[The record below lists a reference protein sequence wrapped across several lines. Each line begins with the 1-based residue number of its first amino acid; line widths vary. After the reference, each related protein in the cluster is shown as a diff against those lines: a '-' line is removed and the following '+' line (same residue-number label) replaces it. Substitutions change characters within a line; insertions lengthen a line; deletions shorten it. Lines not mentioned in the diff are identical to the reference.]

1 MYRITEAYQPPKG
14 MTYMEYSPASAV
26 ILIPSLEP
34 DDRLPAYIARLRE
47 RGFQRAVIVN
57 DGSSEKYQPIFD
69 QLAAIDGV
77 TVLKHEVNRGKG
89 CALKTGYTYIRDHM
103 PEASGVIT
111 ADADGQHTVEDCW
124 KLAEALTEEKRVMYL
139 GSRDFDLPNVPP
151 KSRFGNK
158 TTSAVFK
165 LLYGQWLPDTQ
176 TGLRAFR
183 REDLQFMIDV
193 PGERFEYEM
202 QVLIACAR
210 AKMDMV
216 PITIETVY
224 ENENEGTH
232 FHPIRDSYRIYKVIL
247 GNFVKFMGA
256 SILSFVIDF
265 ILLTLLGNLVF
276 ANVAHGAFFAKVLA
290 RCVSAPCNFFMNSK
304 YVFEKKMSKTTFIRY
319 VILAVGIMLVSAVG
333 VDGLMGWLKLPTA
346 IIGLVGIVV
355 DVVLYLVSYRVQN
368 KWVFAP
374 DKESK

>member
-1 MYRITEAYQPPKG
+1 
-14 MTYMEYSPASAV
+14 MEYTPASAV

-34 DDRLPAYIARLRE
+34 DDRLPAYVQKLLE
-47 RGFQRAVIVN
+47 RGFTKAVIVN

-69 QLAAIDGV
+69 QLAAMDGV

-89 CALKTGYTYIRDHM
+89 CGLKTGYTYIRDHM

-124 KLAEALTEEKRVMYL
+124 KLAEALTENKRVLYL

-158 TTSAVFK
+158 TTSTVFK

-210 AKMDMV
+210 AGIDMV

-247 GNFVKFMGA
+247 GNFIKFMGA
-256 SILSFVIDF
+256 SIASFLIDNGVF
-265 ILLTLLGNLVF
+265 TILDQFVFPGTFLGR
-276 ANVAHGAFFAKVLA
+276 VALASIIA
-290 RCVSAPCNFFMNSK
+290 RCVSAPCNFLMNRNL
-304 YVFEKKMSKTTFIRY
+304 VFNFKQDTKKTAIRY
-319 VILAVGIMLVSAVG
+319 ALLCVFILLCSTGALSVLSLLGMPK
-333 VDGLMGWLKLPTA
+333 WLDTFAK
-346 IIGLVGIVV
+346 III
-355 DVVLYLVSYRVQN
+355 DMVLYLVSYRVQN

-374 DKESK
+374 NKEQK

>member
-1 MYRITEAYQPPKG
+1 MKYT
-14 MTYMEYSPASAV
+14 PASAV

-34 DDRLPAYIARLRE
+34 DERLPAYVRNLRE
-47 RGFQRAVIVN
+47 RGFTRAVIVN

-69 QLAAIDGV
+69 ELAAMEGV

-89 CALKTGYTYIRDHM
+89 CGLKTGYTYIRDHM
-103 PEASGVIT
+103 PDASGVIT

-183 REDLQFMIDV
+183 REELQFMIDV

-210 AKMDMV
+210 AGIEMV

-256 SILSFVIDF
+256 SILSFLIDNGVF
-265 ILLTLLGNLVF
+265 TLLDQVVF
-276 ANVAHGAFFAKVLA
+276 PGTMAWRVPLSTIIA
-290 RCVSAPCNFFMNSK
+290 RCVSAPCNFLMNRNL
-304 YVFEKKMSKTTFIRY
+304 VFKSTADPKKTGLRY
-319 VILAVGIMLVSAVG
+319 VILCVAIL
-333 VDGLMGWLKLPTA
+333 LMSTLALTVLSWLGMPKWLDTIA
-346 IIGLVGIVV
+346 KIIIDSL
-355 DVVLYLVSYRVQN
+355 LYLLSYRVQN
-368 KWVFAP
+368 KWVFP
-374 DKESK
+374 PEKEQH

>member
-1 MYRITEAYQPPKG
+1 
-14 MTYMEYSPASAV
+14 MEYTPASAV

-34 DDRLPAYIARLRE
+34 DNRLPAYVRKLLE
-47 RGFQRAVIVN
+47 RGFTRAVIVN

-69 QLAAIDGV
+69 ELAAMEGV
-77 TVLKHEVNRGKG
+77 TVLRHEVNRGKG
-89 CALKTGYTYIRDHM
+89 CGLKTGYTYIRDNM
-103 PEASGVIT
+103 PDASGVIT

-158 TTSAVFK
+158 TTSIVFK

-183 REDLQFMIDV
+183 REELQFMIDV

-210 AKMDMV
+210 AGIEMV

-256 SILSFVIDF
+256 SIVSFLIDNGVFTILDQLIFPGSFAGRVALSTI
-265 ILLTLLGNLVF
+265 I
-276 ANVAHGAFFAKVLA
+276 A
-290 RCVSAPCNFFMNSK
+290 RCVSAPCNFLMNRNL
-304 YVFEKKMSKTTFIRY
+304 VFKSTVDPKKTGLRYAILCVAILLMST
-319 VILAVGIMLVSAVG
+319 LALTVLS
-333 VDGLMGWLKLPTA
+333 WLGMPKWLDTIA
-346 IIGLVGIVV
+346 KIIIDSL
-355 DVVLYLVSYRVQN
+355 LYLLSYRVQN
-368 KWVFAP
+368 KWVFP
-374 DKESK
+374 PEKESK

>member
-1 MYRITEAYQPPKG
+1 
-14 MTYMEYSPASAV
+14 MTNTCQQEFSPASAV

-34 DDRLPAYIARLRE
+34 DERLPAYIHKLLE
-47 RGFQRAVIVN
+47 RGFTRAVIVN

-69 QLAAIDGV
+69 ELTAIDGV
-77 TVLKHEVNRGKG
+77 TVLRHEVNRGKG
-89 CALKTGYTYIRDHM
+89 CGLKTGYTYIRDHM
-103 PEASGVIT
+103 PDASGVIT

-124 KLAEALTEEKRVMYL
+124 KLAEALATTTSRTMYL

-158 TTSAVFK
+158 TTSTVFK

-210 AKMDMV
+210 AGISMV

-256 SILSFVIDF
+256 SIVSFLIDF
-265 ILLTLLGNLVF
+265 VLLTLLGNLVF

-304 YVFEKKMSKTTFIRY
+304 FVFEKKMSKTTFIRY
-319 VILAVGIMLVSAVG
+319 VILAVGIMLVSALG
-333 VDGLMGWLKLPTA
+333 VDGLMNWLKIPTA

-374 DKESK
+374 DVEDKK

>member
-1 MYRITEAYQPPKG
+1 MALKPE
-14 MTYMEYSPASAV
+14 SAV

-34 DDRLPAYIARLRE
+34 DERLPAYMRRLLAA
-47 RGFQRAVIVN
+47 GFVRAVVVD
-57 DGSSEKYQPIFD
+57 DGSSEKYQPIFNE
-69 QLAAIDGV
+69 LAEMDGV
-77 TVLKHEVNRGKG
+77 TVLHHEVNRGKG
-89 CALKTGYTYIRDHM
+89 CALKTGYTYIRDNI

-124 KLAEALTEEKRVMYL
+124 KLAEALTADKRVLYL

-158 TTSAVFK
+158 TTSSVFK
-165 LLYGQWLPDTQ
+165 LFYGQWLPDTQ
-176 TGLRAFR
+176 TGLRAFK

-247 GNFVKFMGA
+247 GSFIKFMGTSIA
-256 SILSFVIDF
+256 SFLIDNGVFTILDQ
-265 ILLTLLGNLVF
+265 LVF
-276 ANVAHGAFFAKVLA
+276 PEAMAGRALLSAVIA
-290 RCVSAPCNFFMNSK
+290 RCISAPCNFLMNRNL
-304 YVFEKKMSKTTFIRY
+304 VFNFKKDTGRTALRY
-319 VILAVGIMLVSAVG
+319 ALLCVMILALSSGTVQVLSLLGMPKWMDTFA
-333 VDGLMGWLKLPTA
+333 K
-346 IIGLVGIVV
+346 III
-355 DVVLYLVSYRVQN
+355 DTVLYMVSYRVQN

-374 DKESK
+374 EKETK

>member
-1 MYRITEAYQPPKG
+1 MSKL
-14 MTYMEYSPASAV
+14 SPQSAV

-34 DDRLPAYIARLRE
+34 DDRLPAYVRQLKE
-47 RGFQRAVIVN
+47 RGFGRLVIVD
-57 DGSSEKYQPIFD
+57 DGSSESYQPIF
-69 QLAAIDGV
+69 QTLAEMEGV
-77 TVLKHEVNRGKG
+77 TVLHHEVNRGKG
-89 CALKTGYTYIRDHM
+89 CALKTGYTYIRDSI

-124 KLAEALTEEKRVMYL
+124 KLAEALTADKRVLYL
-139 GSRDFDLPNVPP
+139 GSRDFNLPNIPP

-176 TGLRAFR
+176 TGLRAFK

-202 QVLIACAR
+202 QVLIACAC
-210 AKMDMV
+210 AGMDMV

-224 ENENEGTH
+224 ENENAGTH

-256 SILSFVIDF
+256 SIVSF
-265 ILLTLLGNLVF
+265 LLDQGVF
-276 ANVAHGAFFAKVLA
+276 AVMENFVLA
-290 RCVSAPCNFFMNSK
+290 GMGTGQEIIATIVARLISAPCNFLMNRSF
-304 YVFEKKMSKTTFIRY
+304 VFDGKGGKKAFWRY
-319 VILAVGIMLVSAVG
+319 VALAAGILLVSAVG
-333 VDGLMGWLKLPTA
+333 VELLMKALNFPDALASVVKLA
-346 IIGLVGIVV
+346 V
-355 DVVLYLVSYRVQN
+355 DTVLYLVSYRVQN

-374 DKESK
+374 NKE

>member
-1 MYRITEAYQPPKG
+1 
-14 MTYMEYSPASAV
+14 MEYTPASAV

-34 DDRLPAYIARLRE
+34 DDRLPAYVRKLLE
-47 RGFQRAVIVN
+47 RGFTRAVIVN

-69 QLAAIDGV
+69 EVASLEGV

-89 CALKTGYTYIRDHM
+89 CGLKTGYTYIRDHM
-103 PEASGVIT
+103 PDASGVIT

-124 KLAEALTEEKRVMYL
+124 KLAEALTEEKRALYL
-139 GSRDFDLPNVPP
+139 GSRDFNLPNVPP

-210 AKMDMV
+210 AGIDMV

-256 SILSFVIDF
+256 SILSFVID
-265 ILLTLLGNLVF
+265 NLVF
-276 ANVAHGAFFAKVLA
+276 TILDQFVFPGTFLGRVALSTIIA
-290 RCVSAPCNFFMNSK
+290 RCISAPCNFLLNRNL
-304 YVFEKKMSKTTFIRY
+304 VFNFKQDTRK
-319 VILAVGIMLVSAVG
+319 
-333 VDGLMGWLKLPTA
+333 TA
-346 IIGLVGIVV
+346 IKYALLCVFILLCSTGTLSVLSALGMPKVLDTLAKVII
-355 DVVLYLVSYRVQN
+355 DALLYLVSYRVQN

-374 DKESK
+374 DKETK

>member
-1 MYRITEAYQPPKG
+1 
-14 MTYMEYSPASAV
+14 MTCTPMPVYSPASAV

-34 DDRLPAYIARLRE
+34 DGRLPAYVAKLLE
-47 RGFQRAVIVN
+47 RGFTRAVIVN

-69 QLAAIDGV
+69 QLAAMEGV
-77 TVLKHEVNRGKG
+77 TVLRHEVNRGKG
-89 CALKTGYTYIRDHM
+89 CALKTGYAFIRDHM
-103 PEASGVIT
+103 PDASGVIT

-124 KLAEALTEEKRVMYL
+124 KLAEALLDEKRAMYL
-139 GSRDFDLPNVPP
+139 GSRDFNLPHVPP
-151 KSRFGNK
+151 KSRMGNK
-158 TTSAVFK
+158 ITSAVFQ

-210 AKMDMV
+210 AGIAML

-256 SILSFVIDF
+256 SIVSFLIDF
-265 ILLTLLGNLVF
+265 TLLTLLGNTVF
-276 ANVAHGAFFAKVLA
+276 AAVTHGAFFAKVLA
-290 RCVSAPCNFFMNSK
+290 RCVSAPCNFLMNSK
-304 YVFEKKMSKTTFIRY
+304 FVFNKAMTRTTFLRY
-319 VILAVGIMLVSAVG
+319 VVLAAGIMMLSAVG
-333 VDGLMGWLKLPTA
+333 VDSIMSWLHFPNA
-346 IIGLVGIVV
+346 IIGLVGVAV

-368 KWVFAP
+368 KWVFPP
-374 DKESK
+374 DKEQK

>member
-1 MYRITEAYQPPKG
+1 MS
-14 MTYMEYSPASAV
+14 YSPASAV

-34 DDRLPAYIARLRE
+34 DGRLPAYVTKLRE
-47 RGFQRAVIVN
+47 RGFNHVVIVN
-57 DGSSEKYQPIFD
+57 DGSSEKYDGIFD
-69 QLAAIDGV
+69 SLAAMDGV
-77 TVLKHEVNRGKG
+77 TVLRHEVNRGKG
-89 CALKTGYTYIRDHM
+89 CGLKTGYTYIRDHL

-124 KLAEALTEEKRVMYL
+124 HLAEALTEEKRALYL
-139 GSRDFDLPNVPP
+139 GSRDFNLPHVPP

-183 REDLQFMIDV
+183 REELQFMIDV

-210 AKMDMV
+210 AGIPMK

-256 SILSFVIDF
+256 SIASFVIDF
-265 ILLTLLGNLVF
+265 VMLTLLGNLVF
-276 ANVAHGAFFAKVLA
+276 AKVAHGAFFAKVLA
-290 RCVSAPCNFFMNSK
+290 RCVSAPCNFWMNSK
-304 YVFEKKMSKTTFIRY
+304 YVFEKKMSKQTFLRY

-333 VDGLMGWLKLPTA
+333 VDGIMQWLKFPNKV
-346 IIGLVGIVV
+346 IGLVGVVV
-355 DVVLYLVSYRVQN
+355 DVLLYLVSYRVQN

-374 DKESK
+374 AKETK

>member
-1 MYRITEAYQPPKG
+1 
-14 MTYMEYSPASAV
+14 MEYTPASAV

-34 DDRLPAYIARLRE
+34 DERLPDYVRRLFE
-47 RGFQRAVIVN
+47 RGFTRAVIVN

-69 QLAAIDGV
+69 ELAAMEGV

-89 CALKTGYTYIRDHM
+89 CGLKTGYTYIRDNM
-103 PEASGVIT
+103 PDASGVIT

-124 KLAEALTEEKRVMYL
+124 KLAEALTTTTKRTMYL
-139 GSRDFDLPNVPP
+139 GSRDFNLPNVPP

-158 TTSAVFK
+158 TTSTVFK

-183 REDLQFMIDV
+183 REELQFMIDV

-210 AKMDMV
+210 AGIDMV

-256 SILSFVIDF
+256 SIASFVIDF
-265 ILLTLLGNLVF
+265 VLLTLLANLVF
-276 ANVAHGAFFAKVLA
+276 PGVAHGAFISKVLA
-290 RCVSAPCNFFMNSK
+290 RCVSAPCNFWMNSK
-304 YVFEKKMSKTTFIRY
+304 YVFEKKMSKQTFIRY
-319 VILAVGIMLVSAVG
+319 IILAVFIMLVSALG
-333 VDGLMGWLKLPTA
+333 VDGLMNWLKFPTA

-374 DKESK
+374 DQPAADKKETK

>member
-1 MYRITEAYQPPKG
+1 
-14 MTYMEYSPASAV
+14 MEYTPASAV

-34 DDRLPAYIARLRE
+34 DDRLPAYVRKLRE
-47 RGFQRAVIVN
+47 RGFTRAVIVN

-69 QLAAIDGV
+69 ELAAMEGV

-89 CALKTGYTYIRDHM
+89 CGLKTGYTYIRDHM
-103 PEASGVIT
+103 PDASGVIT

-183 REDLQFMIDV
+183 REELQFMIDV

-210 AKMDMV
+210 AGIEMV

-256 SILSFVIDF
+256 SILSFLIDNGVF
-265 ILLTLLGNLVF
+265 TILDQLIFPGTF
-276 ANVAHGAFFAKVLA
+276 AARVALSTIFA
-290 RCVSAPCNFFMNSK
+290 RCVSAPCNFLMNRNL
-304 YVFEKKMSKTTFIRY
+304 VFKSTADPKKTGIRY
-319 VILAVGIMLVSAVG
+319 AILCVAILLMSTLALTVLSWLGMPKWLDTIAKIIIDSA
-333 VDGLMGWLKLPTA
+333 
-346 IIGLVGIVV
+346 
-355 DVVLYLVSYRVQN
+355 LYLVSYRLQN

-374 DKESK
+374 EKADKE

>member
-1 MYRITEAYQPPKG
+1 
-14 MTYMEYSPASAV
+14 MTYTPASAV

-34 DDRLPAYIARLRE
+34 DGRLPAYVHRLMDK
-47 RGFQRAVIVN
+47 GFTQAVIVN

-69 QLAAIDGV
+69 ELAAIPGV
-77 TVLKHEVNRGKG
+77 TVLRHEVNRGKG
-89 CALKTGYTYIRDHM
+89 CALKTGYAHIRDHM

-124 KLAEALTEEKRVMYL
+124 KLAEALTEATDCLYL
-139 GSRDFDLPNVPP
+139 GSRDFDLPDIPP

-165 LLYGQWLPDTQ
+165 LLYGIWLPDTQ

-183 REDLQFMIDV
+183 REELQFMIDV

-210 AKMDMV
+210 AKIDIK
-216 PITIETVY
+216 PITIQTVY
-224 ENENEGTH
+224 ENGENEGTH

-256 SILSFVIDF
+256 SIASFVIDNGIF
-265 ILLTLLGNLVF
+265 TIFDQYVFPASLVAGPALSF
-276 ANVAHGAFFAKVLA
+276 LIA
-290 RCVSAPCNFFMNSK
+290 RCVSAPCNYLMNRK
-304 YVFEKKMSKTTFIRY
+304 LVFASKTDAKKSGLRYFILC
-319 VILAVGIMLVSAVG
+319 VCILLMSAGSLTV
-333 VDGLMGWLKLPTA
+333 LKWLGMPKWLDTIA
-346 IIGLVGIVV
+346 KIIIDSL
-355 DVVLYLVSYRVQN
+355 LYLVSYRVQN
-368 KWVFAP
+368 KWVFEPEKEAP
-374 DKESK
+374 

>member
-1 MYRITEAYQPPKG
+1 
-14 MTYMEYSPASAV
+14 MTYTPASAV

-34 DDRLPAYIARLRE
+34 DDRLPAYVRRLQE
-47 RGFQRAVIVN
+47 RGFTRAVIVN
-57 DGSSEKYQPIFD
+57 DGSSDKYQPIFD
-69 QLAAIDGV
+69 ALAAIDGV

-89 CALKTGYTYIRDHM
+89 CALKTGYAHIRDHM
-103 PEASGVIT
+103 PDAAGVIT

-124 KLAEALTEEKRVMYL
+124 KLAEALTEGKHAMYL

-158 TTSAVFK
+158 TTSAVFR
-165 LLYGQWLPDTQ
+165 LLYGKWLPDTQ
-176 TGLRAFR
+176 TGLRAFSR
-183 REDLQFMIDV
+183 DLLQFMIDV

-210 AKMDMV
+210 AKVEML

-256 SILSFVIDF
+256 SIASFLIDNGMFTILDQFVFPGAMPGRVALAGVI
-265 ILLTLLGNLVF
+265 
-276 ANVAHGAFFAKVLA
+276 A
-290 RCVSAPCNFFMNSK
+290 RCVSAPCNFLMNRNL
-304 YVFEKKMSKTTFIRY
+304 VFNFKQDTKKTAIRY
-319 VILAVGIMLVSAVG
+319 ALLCVFILLCSTGALTLLS
-333 VDGLMGWLKLPTA
+333 WLGMPKWLDTIA
-346 IIGLVGIVV
+346 KIII
-355 DVVLYLVSYRVQN
+355 DSVLYLLSYRVQN

-374 DKESK
+374 EKEAAK

>member
-1 MYRITEAYQPPKG
+1 MALKPE
-14 MTYMEYSPASAV
+14 SAV

-34 DDRLPAYIARLRE
+34 DDRLPAYMQKLLEA
-47 RGFQRAVIVN
+47 GFTRAVVVD
-57 DGSSEKYQPIFD
+57 DGSSEKYQPIFN
-69 QLAAIDGV
+69 QLAEMDGV
-77 TVLKHEVNRGKG
+77 TVLHHEVNRGKG
-89 CALKTGYTYIRDHM
+89 CALKTGFSYIRDNI

-111 ADADGQHTVEDCW
+111 ADADGQHTVPDCW
-124 KLAEALTEEKRVMYL
+124 KLAEALTADKRVLYL

-165 LLYGQWLPDTQ
+165 LFYGVWLPDTQ
-176 TGLRAFR
+176 TGLRAFK

-202 QVLIACAR
+202 QMLIACAR

-224 ENENEGTH
+224 ENENESTH

-247 GNFVKFMGA
+247 GNFIKFMGA
-256 SILSFVIDF
+256 SIISFVIDF
-265 ILLTLLGNLVF
+265 VMLTLLGNTIF
-276 ANVAHGAFFAKVLA
+276 APLAHGPFFAKVAA
-290 RCVSAPCNFFMNSK
+290 RCVSAPCNFYLNSK
-304 YVFEKKMSKTTFIRY
+304 YVFDKKMSRTTFTRY
-319 VILAVGIMLVSAVG
+319 VLLALFIMLVSALG
-333 VDGLMGWLKLPTA
+333 VDGLMHWLRIPNV
-346 IIGLVGIVV
+346 IIGVVGVVV

-374 DKESK
+374 EKADKE

>member
-1 MYRITEAYQPPKG
+1 
-14 MTYMEYSPASAV
+14 MEYTPASAV

-34 DDRLPAYIARLRE
+34 DDRLPAYVRKLFE
-47 RGFQRAVIVN
+47 RGFTRAVIVN
-57 DGSSEKYQPIFD
+57 DGSSAKYQPIFD
-69 QLAAIDGV
+69 ELAAMPGV

-89 CALKTGYTYIRDHM
+89 CGLKTGFAYIRDHM
-103 PEASGVIT
+103 PDASGVIT

-124 KLAEALTEEKRVMYL
+124 KLAEALTHTTKRTMYL
-139 GSRDFDLPNVPP
+139 GSRDFNLPNVPP

-158 TTSAVFK
+158 TTSLVFK

-183 REDLQFMIDV
+183 REELQFMIDV

-210 AKMDMV
+210 GGIDMV

-256 SILSFVIDF
+256 SIVSFLIDNGVF
-265 ILLTLLGNLVF
+265 TILDQFVF
-276 ANVAHGAFFAKVLA
+276 PGTFMGRIALASILA
-290 RCVSAPCNFFMNSK
+290 RCVSAPCNFLMNRNL
-304 YVFEKKMSKTTFIRY
+304 VFNFKKDTK
-319 VILAVGIMLVSAVG
+319 
-333 VDGLMGWLKLPTA
+333 KTA
-346 IIGLVGIVV
+346 IKYAILCVFILLCSMGALTILSLLGMPKWLDTIAKIAI
-355 DVVLYLVSYRVQN
+355 DALLYLVSYRVQN

-374 DKESK
+374 VQEDKK

>member
-1 MYRITEAYQPPKG
+1 
-14 MTYMEYSPASAV
+14 MEYTPASAV

-34 DDRLPAYIARLRE
+34 DERLPAYVRKLRE
-47 RGFQRAVIVN
+47 RGFTQAVIVN

-69 QLAAIDGV
+69 QVAAIEGV

-139 GSRDFDLPNVPP
+139 GSRDFNLPNVPP

-210 AKMDMV
+210 AGIDMV

-247 GNFVKFMGA
+247 GNFIKFMGA
-256 SILSFVIDF
+256 SIISFLIDF
-265 ILLTLLGNLVF
+265 TLLTLLANLVF
-276 ANVAHGAFFAKVLA
+276 PAVAHGAFFAKVLA
-290 RCVSAPCNFFMNSK
+290 RCVSAPCNFWMNSK
-304 YVFEKKMSKTTFIRY
+304 YVFEKKMSKDTFIRY
-319 VILAVGIMLVSAVG
+319 IILAVFIMLISAVG
-333 VDGLMGWLKLPTA
+333 VDSIMNWLKLPKL
-346 IIGLVGIVV
+346 IVGLVGIVV

-368 KWVFAP
+368 KWVFPPEKA
-374 DKESK
+374 DKE

>member
-1 MYRITEAYQPPKG
+1 
-14 MTYMEYSPASAV
+14 MTYTPASAV

-34 DDRLPAYIARLRE
+34 DGRLPAYMRQLLEA
-47 RGFQRAVIVN
+47 GFTRAVVVD
-57 DGSSEKYQPIFD
+57 DGSSQQYQPIFEE
-69 QLAAIDGV
+69 LAAMEGV
-77 TVLKHEVNRGKG
+77 TVLHHEVNRGKG
-89 CALKTGYTYIRDHM
+89 CALKTGFTYIRDHI

-111 ADADGQHTVEDCW
+111 ADADGQHTVPDCW
-124 KLAEALTEEKRVMYL
+124 KLAEALIADRRVLYL

-158 TTSAVFK
+158 TTSTVFK

-202 QVLIACAR
+202 QMLIACAR

-247 GNFVKFMGA
+247 GNFIKFMGA
-256 SILSFVIDF
+256 SIASFLIDYGVF
-265 ILLTLLGNLVF
+265 TILDQLVF
-276 ANVAHGAFFAKVLA
+276 PGLFLGRIALPNIIA
-290 RCVSAPCNFFMNSK
+290 RLCSAPCNFLMNRNL
-304 YVFEKKMSKTTFIRY
+304 VFKFKQDTGKTAVRY
-319 VILAVGIMLVSAVG
+319 AILAVIILLLSTGALSILEALGMPKWLDTFAKAI
-333 VDGLMGWLKLPTA
+333 VDTL
-346 IIGLVGIVV
+346 
-355 DVVLYLVSYRVQN
+355 LYLVSYRVQN
-368 KWVFAP
+368 KWIFAP
-374 DKESK
+374 DKAE

>member
-1 MYRITEAYQPPKG
+1 
-14 MTYMEYSPASAV
+14 MTYTPASAV

-34 DDRLPAYIARLRE
+34 DDRLPAYVARLLE
-47 RGFQRAVIVN
+47 HGFTQAVIVN

-69 QLAAIDGV
+69 QLAAMDGV
-77 TVLKHEVNRGKG
+77 TVLRHAFNRGKG

-103 PEASGVIT
+103 PDASGVIT

-124 KLAEALTEEKRVMYL
+124 KLAEALTEDRRDLYL

-158 TTSAVFK
+158 TTSHVFK

-183 REDLQFMIDV
+183 REELQFMIDV

-210 AKMDMV
+210 AKLDMV

-224 ENENEGTH
+224 ENDNDGTH

-247 GNFVKFMGA
+247 GNFIKFMGA
-256 SILSFVIDF
+256 SIASFLIDNGVF
-265 ILLTLLGNLVF
+265 TILDQRVF
-276 ANVAHGAFFAKVLA
+276 GYTFVGSIALASIIA
-290 RCVSAPCNFFMNSK
+290 RCVSAPCNFLLNRNL
-304 YVFEKKMSKTTFIRY
+304 VFNFKQDTLRTVIRY
-319 VILAVGIMLVSAVG
+319 VLLCVFILLCSAGALSVLSMLG
-333 VDGLMGWLKLPTA
+333 MPKWLDTIAK
-346 IIGLVGIVV
+346 IIIDAL
-355 DVVLYLVSYRVQN
+355 LYLVSYRVQN

-374 DKESK
+374 DKEAK

>member
-1 MYRITEAYQPPKG
+1 
-14 MTYMEYSPASAV
+14 MTLKPESAV

-34 DDRLPAYIARLRE
+34 DDRLPAYMRRLLE
-47 RGFQRAVIVN
+47 AGFTRAVVVD
-57 DGSSEKYQPIFD
+57 DGSSEKYQPIFEE
-69 QLAAIDGV
+69 LAAMDGV
-77 TVLKHEVNRGKG
+77 TVLHHEVNRGKG
-89 CALKTGYTYIRDHM
+89 CALKTGYAYIRDSI

-124 KLAEALTEEKRVMYL
+124 KLAEALTADRRVLYL

-158 TTSAVFK
+158 TTSLVFK
-165 LLYGQWLPDTQ
+165 VFYGHWLPDTQ
-176 TGLRAFR
+176 TGLRAFK

-247 GNFVKFMGA
+247 GNFIKFMGA
-256 SILSFVIDF
+256 SIVSFLIDF
-265 ILLTLLGNLVF
+265 ALLTLLANFVF
-276 ANVAHGAFFAKVLA
+276 PALAHGAFFAKVLA
-290 RCVSAPCNFFMNSK
+290 RCVSAPCNFWMNSK
-304 YVFEKKMSKTTFIRY
+304 YVFEKAMSRKTFVRY
-319 VILAVGIMLVSAVG
+319 VILAVFIMLVSALG
-333 VDGLMGWLKLPTA
+333 VDGIMNWLKFPTA
-346 IIGLVGIVV
+346 IIGLVGVVV

-374 DKESK
+374 DKESKQ